1 LYNTEKYTEVQM
13 ALKIDLYTK
22 ELELTDRIHDY
33 ANKKIGKLDKFLSE
47 IDECRVDLSHAKTA
61 RNANERF
68 IAQVTIRGK
77 GFILRSEER
86 ADNIFAAI
94 DATVE
99 KMTRQIERFKG
110 KHWRRRADGAAKSSL
125 EMEAEV
131 EVDER
136 PEPVIV
142 RRKSFVLTPMDELEA
157 MEQLM
162 LLGHEDFF
170 VFYNANTNKI
180 NVLYRR
186 RDGTYGL
193 IDPIIG

>member
-1 LYNTEKYTEVQM
+1 M
-13 ALKIDLYTK
+13 ALNMDIYTK
-22 ELELTDRIHDY
+22 DLELTDRIKEY
-33 ANKKIGKLDKFLSE
+33 ATKKVGKLDRFLSE
-47 IDECRVDLSHAKTA
+47 IGECRVDLGYAKTA
-61 RNANERF
+61 RNASDRF

-86 ADNIFAAI
+86 ADSIYAAI
-94 DATVE
+94 DATVD

-110 KHWRRRADGAAKSSL
+110 KHWRKRAP
-125 EMEAEV
+125 EVAEV
-131 EVDER
+131 VQPIPSEEIDEEE
-136 PEPVIV
+136 EPVIV
-142 RRKSFVLTPMDELEA
+142 RRKAFTLTPMDEQEA
-157 MEQLM
+157 LEQLQ

-170 VFYNANTNKI
+170 VFYNAETSKI